1 MHKIALDI
9 SDNSADIAV
18 SDESAVTLSVAGEYV
33 GNPTPIYEGAYTV
46 TPGDNE
52 QVLETSGYKLSE
64 NIKVKPIPNNYGLI
78 TWNGSIITVS

>member
-1 MHKIALDI
+1 MPNIRLEI
-9 SDNSADIAV
+9 TDNSADITV
-18 SDESAVTLSVAGEYV
+18 SDESAVTISVAGEYI
-33 GNPTPIYEGAYTV
+33 GNPTPLYEGAYTV